1 MKRFAAIISLCLCLL
16 ILNFSSVDAGAV
28 RIADVGVYNFVQ
40 TMRSIVYDMNKEMV
54 NVAPINISDAV
65 RATYL
70 DKNYNGCVGY
80 TSKILE
86 KGTNKQK
93 ALVNFYVNGQGYI
106 SRSNVMLSDIEDS
119 QASGMAFG
127 VTLISLGV
135 SQDEYL
141 QFYKRF
147 WNKMQAAI
155 AANNGDIKYRDSI
168 YCSAK
173 KRYFDLYFYKCTK
186 GHHHIDITGRV

>member
-16 ILNFSSVDAGAV
+16 ILNLSSADAGAV

-54 NVAPINISDAV
+54 NVAPINISNAV
-65 RATYL
+65 RAAYL

-86 KGTNKQK
+86 TGSNKQK
-93 ALVNFYVNGQGYI
+93 ALINFYVNGQGYI
-106 SRSNVMLSDIEDS
+106 SRSNFMLSDIEDS
-119 QASGMAFG
+119 QGSGMAFG

-135 SQDEYL
+135 SQNEYL

-155 AANNGDIKYRDSI
+155 ATNNDDIKFRDSI

-186 GHHHIDITGRV
+186 GHYHVDITGRV

>member
-1 MKRFAAIISLCLCLL
+1 
-16 ILNFSSVDAGAV
+16 
-28 RIADVGVYNFVQ
+28 
-40 TMRSIVYDMNKEMV
+40 MNKEMV

-93 ALVNFYVNGQGYI
+93 ALINFYVNGQGYI
-106 SRSNVMLSDIEDS
+106 SRSNIMLSDIDDS

-127 VTLISLGV
+127 VMLISLGV
-135 SQDEYL
+135 SQDEYM

-147 WNKMQAAI
+147 WNKMQTAI
-155 AANNGDIKYRDSI
+155 ATNNDDIKVRDSI

-173 KRYFDLYFYKCTK
+173 KRYFDLYIYKCTK
-186 GHHHIDITGRV
+186 GHYHVDITGRV

>member
-1 MKRFAAIISLCLCLL
+1 MKRLTAIMSMCLCLL
-16 ILNFSSVDAGAV
+16 MLNFSSADAGAV

-54 NVAPINISDAV
+54 NVAPININDAV

-70 DKNYNGCVGY
+70 DKNYNGYVGY

-86 KGTNKQK
+86 KRTNKQK
-93 ALVNFYVNGQGYI
+93 ALINFYVNGQGYI

-119 QASGMAFG
+119 QASGMVFG

-135 SQDEYL
+135 SQNEYL

-155 AANNGDIKYRDSI
+155 ATNNDDIKYRDSI

-173 KRYFDLYFYKCTK
+173 KRYFDLYYYKCTK
-186 GHHHIDITGRV
+186 GHHHVDITGRV

>member
-1 MKRFAAIISLCLCLL
+1 MKRLTAIMSMCLCLL
-16 ILNFSSVDAGAV
+16 MLNFSSADAGAV

-54 NVAPINISDAV
+54 NVAPININDAV

-70 DKNYNGCVGY
+70 DKNYNGYVGY

-86 KGTNKQK
+86 KRTNKQK
-93 ALVNFYVNGQGYI
+93 ALINFYVNGQGYI

-119 QASGMAFG
+119 QASGMVFG

-135 SQDEYL
+135 S
-141 QFYKRF
+141 
-147 WNKMQAAI
+147 
-155 AANNGDIKYRDSI
+155 
-168 YCSAK
+168 
-173 KRYFDLYFYKCTK
+173 
-186 GHHHIDITGRV
+186 